1 MSHITLKGVSNT
13 RKSLVSYVLVISYS
27 SGLEKRGQR
36 SWKMRMFKRGDEVE
50 DGGEEEGL
58 EEGVEE
64 GVEEGGGVD
73 YPGVEEEGGPSA
85 LKRAGEQ
92 RWKMRMFKKVK
103 IFILIIS

>member
-64 GVEEGGGVD
+64 GGGVD